1 VARLQ
6 SKALVWVLRQGA
18 SGAEVL
24 LLRRPERRGGGMH
37 PVTGK
42 AEPGEDPA
50 VAAAREAEEETGI
63 TGSIADLGYLHEYTS
78 PKGKPIREHAFLLS
92 APARADVRLSDEHDD
107 FAWMDPPSARASLT
121 WPAHRKSLDLAL
133 QRFVRGHG

>member
-1 VARLQ
+1 MARLQ
-6 SKALVWVLRQGA
+6 SKALVWVLRQGS

-42 AEPGEDPA
+42 AEPGEQPA
-50 VAAAREAEEETGI
+50 AAAAREAEEETGI
-63 TGSIADLGYLHEYTS
+63 TGSVADLGYLHEYTS

-92 APARADVRLSDEHDD
+92 APARARVRISDEHDA
-107 FAWMDPPSARASLT
+107 FAWVDPSSARASVT

-133 QRFVRGHG
+133 QRFAQK